1 MTKMLRNTAF
11 RAASLGGA
19 VATLLMAVAPVFSY
33 GQNNNTTSNK
43 SSKDKNKT
51 SVVKLN
57 KLDVVYPDDNFSG
70 VDIDQKELTTQDRS
84 TYYQKQYLM
93 DPPPPLEEDEED
105 KTPNLFQN
113 IEDEGAESED
123 DILYASFD
131 TNIIHYP
138 KIDFNKWNSKD
149 TVTLHLVNHNKG
161 EKFVF
166 PTPVIAIPTSHFGYR
181 GRRRF
186 HYGLDMGLAKGEPIY
201 AAFDGVVR
209 VSVFNRSYGN
219 LIVIR
224 HHNGL
229 ETYYAHM
236 SKRIAQVGD
245 QVQAGET
252 IGLCGNTGRSYGS
265 HLHFEMRYMG
275 AALNPENVIDVTKRE
290 LKDETLKLTPHSFI
304 KKGSARTGKG
314 ENTSVASSGVTYYR
328 VRQGDTL
335 GKIAKKNHTTVRRL
349 CQLNGIRENT
359 VLSIGKRL
367 RVR

>member
-1 MTKMLRNTAF
+1 MTKLFRNTYCNV
-11 RAASLGGA
+11 RLGSA
-19 VATLLMAVAPVFSY
+19 VVAVLLAVAPVFSY
-33 GQNNNTTSNK
+33 GQNNNTTSKKN
-43 SSKDKNKT
+43 SKEKNKT

-57 KLDVVYPDDNFSG
+57 KLDVVYPDDDFSG
-70 VDIDQKELTTQDRS
+70 VEIDQKELTAQDRNI
-84 TYYQKQYLM
+84 YYQKQYLM
-93 DPPPPLEEDEED
+93 DPPPPLDEEEG
-105 KTPNLFQN
+105 KAPNLFQN

-131 TNIIHYP
+131 TNMIHYP
-138 KIDFNKWNSKD
+138 KIDLSKWDVKD
-149 TVTLHLVNHNKG
+149 TVTLHLVNIDQG

-166 PTPVIAIPTSHFGYR
+166 PTPSNAIPTSHFGYR

-186 HYGLDMGLAKGEPIY
+186 HYGLDLGLAKGEPIY

-209 VSVFNRSYGN
+209 VSVYNGSYGN

-245 QVQAGET
+245 NVKAGET

-275 AALNPENVIDVTKRE
+275 AALNPENVLDIAKKE
-290 LKDETLKLTPHSFI
+290 LKDETLQLTPHCFA

-314 ENTSVASSGVTYYR
+314 SNTGSTSGGVTYYR

-335 GKIAKKNHTTVRRL
+335 GKIAKQHHTTIRRL
-349 CQLNGIRENT
+349 CQLNGIRETT
-359 VLSIGKRL
+359 VLSIGRKL

>member
-1 MTKMLRNTAF
+1 MTNFLRKTYCNV
-11 RAASLGGA
+11 RLGSA
-19 VATLLMAVAPVFSY
+19 VVAVLLTVAPVFSY
-33 GQNNNTTSNK
+33 GQNNNTTLKKN
-43 SSKDKNKT
+43 SKGKDNT

-57 KLDVVYPDDNFSG
+57 KLDVVYPDDDFSG
-70 VDIDQKELTTQDRS
+70 VVIDQKELTNQDRN

-93 DPPPPLEEDEED
+93 DPPPPLDEGEEEML
-105 KTPNLFQN
+105 PNLFQN

-131 TNIIHYP
+131 TNMIHYP
-138 KIDFNKWNSKD
+138 KIDLNKWNDKD
-149 TVTLHLVNHNKG
+149 TVSLLLVNPSHG

-166 PTPVIAIPTSHFGYR
+166 PTASKAIPTSHFGYR

-209 VSVFNRSYGN
+209 VSVFNKSYGN

-236 SKRIAQVGD
+236 CQRIAHVGD
-245 QVQAGET
+245 TVKAGET
-252 IGLCGNTGRSYGS
+252 IGLCGNTGRSHGS

-275 AALNPENVIDVTKRE
+275 AALNPETVLNVADRK
-290 LKDETLKLTPHSFI
+290 LLDETLQLTPRSFT

-314 ENTSVASSGVTYYR
+314 SNTSGTSGGVTYYR

-335 GKIAKKNHTTVRRL
+335 GKIAKKHHTTIRRL
-349 CQLNGIRENT
+349 CQLNGIRETT
-359 VLSIGKRL
+359 VLSIGRKL